1 MRKLLSH
8 YVCETCII
16 DNTWCCK
23 LLFPKHVISHFSPMC
38 YSALTN
44 VHKAISQSYKI
55 VCVCISLQ
63 APPIERARAPVSALL
78 WKWVTNCVLESMD
91 FKVLQFK
98 NSIHPRRTSSLG
110 SGLNPSLLQLKLRQ
124 DSEYNIK
131 IIIVWYWYYI
141 WSDFGESY
149 VTMDDI
155 YVVCMLFSTV
165 MLTSFFHLCI
175 IVYLTNKYFTME

>member
-1 MRKLLSH
+1 MYTKL
-8 YVCETCII
+8 Y
-16 DNTWCCK
+16 N
-23 LLFPKHVISHFSPMC
+23 
-38 YSALTN
+38 
-44 VHKAISQSYKI
+44 KAIKLFAWVSK
-55 VCVCISLQ
+55 LQ
-63 APPIERARAPVSALL
+63 APPIRRARAPVSALL
-78 WKWVTNCVLESMD
+78 WKWVINCVLESMD

-155 YVVCMLFSTV
+155 YVVCMLFSTL
-165 MLTSFFHLCI
+165 MLTSFFLLCI